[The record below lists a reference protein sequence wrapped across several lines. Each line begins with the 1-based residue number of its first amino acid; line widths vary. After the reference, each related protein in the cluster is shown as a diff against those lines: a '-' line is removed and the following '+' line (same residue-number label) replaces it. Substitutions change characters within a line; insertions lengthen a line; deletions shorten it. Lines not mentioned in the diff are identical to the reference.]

1 MKTTLSAFSIA
12 WLLLLAGC
20 AAIEPL
26 GSVAPQHELAIL
38 HINDH
43 HSSLAPVATRLR
55 FRNSAQG
62 ETEALDVSLGGF
74 PRVVAAIEALSAQHR
89 NVLKLHAGDATTG
102 TLYYTLE
109 QGRADAEL
117 MNLVCFDAMAV
128 GNHEF
133 DAGDAGLAQ
142 FVDFL
147 HADPVCRTPVLAANV
162 LPGPA
167 SVLGDERLQRST
179 VIERGGQRI
188 GIVGLSPAGKIR
200 GSSRPDPGTL
210 LLDELPAA
218 QTEID
223 ALGRRGV
230 DRIVLL
236 SHLGYEQDKAIAA
249 RLHGVDVIVGG
260 DSHSLLGDQ
269 GLQRHGLSPV
279 GPYPTVLANL
289 DGDRVCIVQAWQYAA
304 AVGELKV
311 VFDDAGRVQSCTGQ
325 AHVLIGFEPGTLS
338 PEALAV
344 LQADIAATP
353 ELRITPAS
361 ERAEV
366 KLAPHTE
373 RVNAFG
379 ASVVSVA
386 EQNLCMRRVPGTRRD
401 GSSSR
406 LAGCNEDPHVIAHG
420 GDVQQWVAEAYLAQG
435 QRYGGA
441 DIALQN
447 GGGARVDLAAGPVT
461 VEAVHAVLPFRGTL
475 VRLKMSGAEV
485 KAVLEEAIDG
495 VLKGNTGAYPYAAGL
510 RWQVDLGQP
519 FGARLSRLEQRRAD
533 GHWGELQAEAVYTV
547 ISNDFIAAGKDG
559 YTTLGAIRPELR
571 EDTFLSY
578 SEAFLR
584 HAMETPA
591 LARLPSASY
600 STQRFIDT
608 P

>member
-1 MKTTLSAFSIA
+1 MKIPTCMISTACV
-12 WLLLLAGC
+12 LLLSGC
-20 AAIEPL
+20 AL
-26 GSVAPQHELAIL
+26 VKQGSPSAAQYELALL
-38 HINDH
+38 HVNDH
-43 HSSLAPVATRLR
+43 HSSLAPVSAELR
-55 FRNSAQG
+55 FRIPDQ
-62 ETEALDVSLGGF
+62 ETREPLAVSLGGF

-102 TLYYTLE
+102 TLYHTLE
-109 QGRADAEL
+109 QGRADADL
-117 MNLVCFDAMAV
+117 MNQTCFDAMAV

-133 DAGDAGLAQ
+133 DAGDAGLRQ

-147 HADPVCRTPVLAANV
+147 HADPACRTPVLAANV
-162 LPGPA
+162 VPGPA
-167 SVLGDERLQRST
+167 SVLGGEVLQRST
-179 VIERGGQRI
+179 VLERGGHRI
-188 GIVGLSPAGKIR
+188 GIIGLSPAAKIR

-210 LLDELPAA
+210 LLDEVPVA
-218 QTEID
+218 QAEID
-223 ALGRRGV
+223 ALGRSGV
-230 DRIVLL
+230 DKIVLL
-236 SHLGYEQDKAIAA
+236 SHLGYAQDKAIAA

-269 GLQRHGLSPV
+269 RLQRHGLSPV
-279 GPYPTVLANL
+279 GAYPTEVANR

-304 AVGELKV
+304 VVGELKV
-311 VFDDAGRVQSCTGQ
+311 VFDGAGKVQSCSGQ
-325 AHVLIGFEPGTLS
+325 PHVLIGIESGSLS
-338 PEALAV
+338 PAALAV
-344 LQADIAATP
+344 VHADIAATP
-353 ELRITPAS
+353 ELRLTTASAPA
-361 ERAEV
+361 EAV
-366 KLAPHTE
+366 LAPYTG
-373 RVNAFG
+373 RVAAFG

-386 EQNLCMRRVPGTRRD
+386 KQNLCMRRVPGTRRD

-475 VRLKMSGAEV
+475 VRLRMSGAEV
-485 KAVLEEAIDG
+485 KAALEDAIDS

-519 FGARLSRLEQRRAD
+519 FGFRLSRLEQRRAD
-533 GHWGELQAEAVYTV
+533 GSWGALDAGASYRVV
-547 ISNDFIAAGKDG
+547 SNDFIAAGKDG

-584 HAMETPA
+584 HAMEHPV
-591 LARLPSASY
+591 LERLPEGSY